1 MRICRTVASAFIAA
15 DDDQCNEALEPIF
28 GKKHSCDME
37 TTFCF
42 KSMSNGTI
50 NNNVNNNN
58 NNNLNS
64 NNNNNNNNNAVN
76 QPNAAAYTC
85 VCNFGYYVPNQTL
98 QGFEGHQVES
108 GGGNYSCIRCPDE
121 CSHCD
126 ENGVC
131 SIGEAPELISLETLL
146 RFTIG
151 IVLGACMLCCLVL
164 AAIVFRQRK
173 CKVRVS
179 SRNYSPRAE
188 WSGLRLMNVI
198 EFSRLFRVACGP
210 Y

>member
-1 MRICRTVASAFIAA
+1 MCLLYCRTVASAFIAA
-15 DDDQCNEALEPIF
+15 DDDKCNESLEPIF

-50 NNNVNNNN
+50 NNNN

-64 NNNNNNNNNAVN
+64 NINNNNHNNNVN
-76 QPNAAAYTC
+76 QPSAAYTC
-85 VCNFGYYVPNQTL
+85 LCHFGYYVPNQTL

-108 GGGNYSCIRCPDE
+108 GGGNYTCIRCPGA

-126 ENGVC
+126 ENGEC
-131 SIGEAPELISLETLL
+131 SIGEAPEWISLETIL
-146 RFTIG
+146 RCSIG
-151 IVLGACMLCCLVL
+151 VVLGACMLCCLAL

-173 CKVRVS
+173 CKVRVIVTS
-179 SRNYSPRAE
+179 CWIAWYCKPRAAA
-188 WSGLRLMNVI
+188 SSATN
-198 EFSRLFRVACGP
+198 
-210 Y
+210 